1 MTDTRNRH
9 LHLRIFFAAGACRRV
24 SRKIAGRS
32 RRGGFDRLVLCIV
45 LILTLSSS
53 AAWASIYVCREKSG
67 TMNFTNAPTGSNCR
81 PFALTES
88 TTFQNPSGKAGD
100 PTMYDLEIRR
110 VGRRYQVD
118 PPLIKAVI
126 QAESDFDHRAV
137 SSRGAQGLMQL
148 MPETARELQVG
159 NPFNPR
165 ENIDGGTRY
174 LRQMLDN
181 FNGDLTLSLAAYNAG
196 PGLVTR
202 TGGVPQ
208 IPETVQY
215 VNKVLKQYK
224 EYKRQ
229 SGNGIFLVKE

>member
-9 LHLRIFFAAGACRRV
+9 LQLRSFSAARACRRAV
-24 SRKIAGRS
+24 PKIAGRS
-32 RRGGFDRLVLCIV
+32 RRGGFDRLVLFIV
-45 LILTLSSS
+45 MILTLSSS

-67 TMNFTNAPTGSNCR
+67 AMNFTNAPTGSNCQ
-81 PFALTES
+81 PFSLTES
-88 TTFQNPSGKAGD
+88 ISYQSPSRKAGD
-100 PTMYDLEIRR
+100 STMYDLEIRR
-110 VGRRYQVD
+110 VGQRYQVD

-126 QAESDFDHRAV
+126 QAESDFDSRAV

-148 MPETARELQVG
+148 MPETARELRVD

-196 PGLVTR
+196 PGLVSR

-229 SGNGIFLVKE
+229 PGNGIYLVRE

>member
-1 MTDTRNRH
+1 
-9 LHLRIFFAAGACRRV
+9 
-24 SRKIAGRS
+24 
-32 RRGGFDRLVLCIV
+32 
-45 LILTLSSS
+45 
-53 AAWASIYVCREKSG
+53 
-67 TMNFTNAPTGSNCR
+67 
-81 PFALTES
+81 
-88 TTFQNPSGKAGD
+88 
-100 PTMYDLEIRR
+100 MYDLEIRR
-110 VGRRYQVD
+110 VGQRYQVD

-126 QAESDFDHRAV
+126 QAESDFDSRAV

-148 MPETARELQVG
+148 MPETARELRVD

-181 FNGDLTLSLAAYNAG
+181 FKGDLTLSLAAYNAG
-196 PGLVTR
+196 PGLVSR

-229 SGNGIFLVKE
+229 PGNGIYLVRE

>member
-1 MTDTRNRH
+1 
-9 LHLRIFFAAGACRRV
+9 
-24 SRKIAGRS
+24 
-32 RRGGFDRLVLCIV
+32 
-45 LILTLSSS
+45 
-53 AAWASIYVCREKSG
+53 
-67 TMNFTNAPTGSNCR
+67 MNFTNAPTGSNCKA
-81 PFALTES
+81 FALTES
-88 TTFQNPSGKAGD
+88 TSYRIPSYQSPSRKAGD
-100 PTMYDLEIRR
+100 PALYDLEIRR
-110 VGRRYQVD
+110 VGRLYQVD

-148 MPETARELQVG
+148 MPDTARELRVD

-229 SGNGIFLVKE
+229 SGNAIFLVTE

>member
-9 LHLRIFFAAGACRRV
+9 LHLRSFSAARVCRPAPW
-24 SRKIAGRS
+24 KIAGRS
-32 RRGGFDRLVLCIV
+32 RRGGFGRLVLFIV

-53 AAWASIYVCREKSG
+53 ATWASIYVCREKSG
-67 TMNFTNAPTGSNCR
+67 AMNFTNAPTGSNCR

-88 TTFQNPSGKAGD
+88 ISYQSPSHKAGD

-110 VGRRYQVD
+110 VGRLYQVD

-148 MPETARELQVG
+148 MPETARELQVD

-196 PGLVTR
+196 PGLVSR

-229 SGNGIFLVKE
+229 SGNGIFLVRE